1 MLISIIIS
9 QTNSILVTLNLAYS
23 KAGFSFC
30 VSPIRITDMDASVSV
45 YVPDVSVFVR
55 ESWWLILA
63 CYSLN
68 RPFLEYFLNFG
79 FSHTTI

>member
-1 MLISIIIS
+1 MVLLCISLTMNDVEDLFMRLLAICMS
-9 QTNSILVTLNLAYS
+9 SFLLFNL
-23 KAGFSFC
+23 
-30 VSPIRITDMDASVSV
+30 SVSV

>member
-1 MLISIIIS
+1 MVLLCSSLTMNDVEDLFMRLLAICMSS
-9 QTNSILVTLNLAYS
+9 FLLFNL
-23 KAGFSFC
+23 
-30 VSPIRITDMDASVSV
+30 SVSV

>member
-1 MLISIIIS
+1 MNDVEDLFMHLLAICMSS
-9 QTNSILVTLNLAYS
+9 FLLFNL
-23 KAGFSFC
+23 
-30 VSPIRITDMDASVSV
+30 SVSV

>member
-1 MLISIIIS
+1 MNDVEDLFMRLLAICMSS
-9 QTNSILVTLNLAYS
+9 FLLFNL
-23 KAGFSFC
+23 
-30 VSPIRITDMDASVSV
+30 SVSV